1 MEILDSLPTCVL
13 VHLDGVIRFANRA
26 MGELVGHPP
35 GDLVG
40 RHAAE
45 LFVVSER
52 TLPFPAGST
61 ARRLVHRDGSVIP
74 VEAHPF
80 EIALPEGPASGV
92 WITDQRAHKAMQTQL
107 MFTERM
113 ASVGALAAGVAHE
126 INNPLTYVLANTEL
140 LEAEAFRGPT
150 FDLTLVRQLLA
161 EIREGA
167 ERVQGTVRDLL
178 VFSRN
183 DDDEGP
189 VDVRAVL
196 ESSIS
201 MAANQIRHLARLETE
216 IAPVSPVFAN
226 QRKLG
231 QVFLNLLVNAVQ
243 SLSPAEDDHEIRV
256 TLSEEDGQVI
266 VCVADTGTGID
277 PAVQDRIFEPFF
289 TTKPAGIGTGL
300 GLSICYSIIRTLRGE
315 IQVRA
320 RPPRGTEFV
329 VRLPTTVRDATPIP
343 RSTPLTQ
350 PGRILVVD
358 DDPLI
363 LRTVSRNL
371 KRHRV
376 VTLTDSEE
384 ALARLEQEIYD
395 VIVCDVIMPSLSG
408 IDVFRRACAINPD
421 LAERF
426 VFMSGG
432 VFSDS
437 DEEFFRTSRRPL
449 LTKPFRREELAG
461 LVSSTLMR
469 LGPAA

>member
-1 MEILDSLPTCVL
+1 ML

-26 MGELVGHPP
+26 MCELVGFSAEE
-35 GDLVG
+35 LVG
-40 RHAAE
+40 RQVAE

-74 VEAHPF
+74 VEAQPF
-80 EIALPEGPASGV
+80 EMPLPEGAAGAV
-92 WITDQRAHKAMQTQL
+92 CITDQRAQKAMQTQL

-140 LEAEAFRGPT
+140 LEAEAFKGPG
-150 FDLTLVRQLLA
+150 FDLSLVQQLLA

-183 DDDEGP
+183 DEDEGP

-201 MAANQIRHLARLETE
+201 MAANQIRHLARLKTE
-216 IAPVSPVFAN
+216 IAPVSFVHAN

-243 SLSPAEDDHEIRV
+243 SLQHDRDNEIRV
-256 TLSEEDGQVI
+256 SLAEEEGQV
-266 VCVADTGTGID
+266 VARFADTGCGID
-277 PAVQDRIFEPFF
+277 PAIRDRIFEPFF
-289 TTKPAGIGTGL
+289 TTKPAGVGTGL
-300 GLSICYSIIRTLRGE
+300 GLSICYSIIRTLGGAIE
-315 IQVRA
+315 VRD
-320 RPPRGTEFV
+320 REGGGTEFV
-329 VRLPTTVRDATPIP
+329 VRLPTTIRDATPIP
-343 RSTPLTQ
+343 STTPPTP

-376 VTLTDSEE
+376 DTMTDSEE
-384 ALARLEQEIYD
+384 ALVRLESEVYD
-395 VIVCDVIMPSLSG
+395 VILCDVIMPTLSG
-408 IDVFRRACAINPD
+408 IEVFEKACAQKPE
-421 LAERF
+421 LADRF
-426 VFMSGG
+426 MFMSGG
-432 VFSDS
+432 LFSDAT
-437 DEEFFRTSRRPL
+437 EEFFRRTRRPL
-449 LTKPFRREELAG
+449 LTKPFRREELTG
-461 LVSSTLMR
+461 LVNSTLMR
-469 LGPAA
+469 LGPA

>member
-1 MEILDSLPTCVL
+1 ML
-13 VHLDGVIRFANRA
+13 VHVDGVIRFANKA
-26 MGELVGHPP
+26 MCELVGF
-35 GDLVG
+35 GSEELVG
-40 RHAAE
+40 RQVAE

-74 VEAHPF
+74 VEAEPF
-80 EIALPEGPASGV
+80 EMPLPEGPASAV

-140 LEAEAFRGPT
+140 LETEAFKGPS
-150 FDLTLVRQLLA
+150 FDLSLVQQLLA

-183 DDDEGP
+183 DDEEGP

-216 IAPVSPVFAN
+216 IAPVSPVHAN

-243 SLSPAEDDHEIRV
+243 SLIPGEDNEIRV
-256 TLSEEDGQVI
+256 SLREEDGQV
-266 VCVADTGTGID
+266 VVRVADTGKGID
-277 PAVQDRIFEPFF
+277 PGIEDRIFEPFF
-289 TTKPAGIGTGL
+289 TTKPAGVGTGL
-300 GLSICYSIIRTLRGE
+300 GLSICYSIIRTLSGE
-315 IQVRA
+315 IEAHA
-320 RPPRGTEFV
+320 REGRGTEFV
-329 VRLPTTVRDATPIP
+329 VRLPTTVRDATPVP
-343 RSTPLTQ
+343 RSTP
-350 PGRILVVD
+350 PSPPARILVVD

-376 VTLTDSEE
+376 DTLTDSIE
-384 ALARLEQEIYD
+384 ALVRLERESYD

-408 IDVFRRACAINPD
+408 IEVFERACAINPD

-432 VFSDS
+432 VYSDATE
-437 DEEFFRTSRRPL
+437 DFFRRSRRPL

-461 LVSSTLMR
+461 LVHSTLMR